1 MRTKIDTNGEVLIVR
16 LNDELDHH
24 SAAQI
29 REQVDN
35 IVMQGSV
42 RKIVFDF
49 SNVGFM
55 DSSGIGIIM
64 GRFKLMQ
71 AIGGEVTAFGFS
83 GQLDKL
89 ITMSG
94 IKKIIKIYSE
104 EKDAVKRGVK

>member
-29 REQVDN
+29 REQIDN
-35 IVMQGSV
+35 IVLQGSV

-49 SNVGFM
+49 TNVGFM

-83 GQLDKL
+83 QQLDKL

-94 IKKIIKIYSE
+94 IKKIVKIYSE
-104 EKDAVKRGVK
+104 EKDAVQWGGI

>member
-35 IVMQGSV
+35 IVMQGSI

-64 GRFKLMQ
+64 GTFKLMQ

-83 GQLDKL
+83 SQLDKL

-94 IKKIIKIYSE
+94 IKKIVKIFSE
-104 EKDAVKRGVK
+104 EKDAVKWGGK